1 MLRATTLILVLSLPT
16 TAHSECYVRSAMTS
30 LASMSITNIADM
42 NSMVVPI
49 SPTQNKC
56 FVNFRAQVN
65 GGWITVEAEKVGLKN
80 IPEKQLCDEAI
91 EQGRIQVLSRANP
104 GRIQVEQNMVCDERS
119 AIQVRKVKPGEMIL
133 ESEVR
138 PHPNFPKPFTYR
150 TSKCRWFIEPEVH
163 PGKDLLQRQGIVCQ
177 INSNQW
183 QVVDKW

>member
-1 MLRATTLILVLSLPT
+1 MLRLIALILISSLPLNV
-16 TAHSECYVRSAMTS
+16 HGECYMRSAMTS
-30 LASMSITNIADM
+30 LASLSIGGIADVDPL
-42 NSMVVPI
+42 VVPI

-56 FVNFRAQVN
+56 LVSFRAQVN
-65 GGWITVEAEKVGLKN
+65 GGWITVEAEKIGLKN
-80 IPEKQLCDEAI
+80 IPEKQLCDAAI
-91 EQGRIQVLSRANP
+91 EQGRIRVLSRANP
-104 GRIQVEQNMVCDERS
+104 ERIQVEQSMVCDERP
-119 AIQVRKVKPGEMIL
+119 AIQVRSVKRGEMIL

-177 INSNQW
+177 INGNQW

>member
-1 MLRATTLILVLSLPT
+1 
-16 TAHSECYVRSAMTS
+16 MTS
-30 LASMSITNIADM
+30 LASMSITSIADM
-42 NSMVVPI
+42 DPMVVPI
-49 SPTQNKC
+49 SPTHNKC
-56 FVNFRAQVN
+56 LVSFRAQVN

-80 IPEKQLCDEAI
+80 LPEKQLCDAAI
-91 EQGRIQVLSRANP
+91 EQGRIQILSRANP
-104 GRIQVEQNMVCDERS
+104 GQIQVEQSMVCDERP
-119 AIQVRKVKPGEMIL
+119 AIKVRSVKRGEVIL

-177 INSNQW
+177 INANQW